1 MVLGR
6 RIASLNSRELVVL
19 SGVFLRYPLY
29 LLPTYKATRKTVAM
43 CDHLY
48 KDLHHEDNRTNAFRH
63 ALWNYLICQYCL
75 PISKSPEKTMSWS
88 KKITDLH
95 ERLSPN
101 DELAKN
107 MDFHNNRIGRELFY
121 NSFGKKLEIIPV
133 LQHMTAEAVKVQSLA
148 EIEEVK
154 EKLIF
159 IDKLETPL

>member
-1 MVLGR
+1 
-6 RIASLNSRELVVL
+6 
-19 SGVFLRYPLY
+19 
-29 LLPTYKATRKTVAM
+29 
-43 CDHLY
+43 
-48 KDLHHEDNRTNAFRH
+48 
-63 ALWNYLICQYCL
+63 
-75 PISKSPEKTMSWS
+75 MSWS